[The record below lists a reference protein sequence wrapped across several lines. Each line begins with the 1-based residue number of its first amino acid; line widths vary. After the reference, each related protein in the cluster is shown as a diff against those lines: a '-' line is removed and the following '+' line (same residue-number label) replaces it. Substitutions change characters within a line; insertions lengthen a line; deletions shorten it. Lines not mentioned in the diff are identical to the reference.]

1 MKIRHLSI
9 FILLVT
15 SFLQSGLVY
24 SKQSSNIKIVELTT
38 ENMHNPLGLS
48 TNPRFSWK
56 IESNKNE
63 TLQECYHIKVASSVE
78 LLLSGKADLWDTGM
92 VNSEQQLWID
102 YAGKTLKDNQK
113 AYWTVQVITNK
124 GSSEWAEPQSFSMGL
139 LNESHWSGRWI
150 GIDRLLPGEDMTF
163 KTRVN
168 ARYLRSEFN
177 LKKGKTLARAT
188 AYVAVL
194 GLYELYVNGR
204 KIDQRVLKPIQTD
217 TRKTIFYNTF
227 DITSDIACS
236 DLQTN
241 INNVSTE
248 PRACIGVVLG
258 NGRTVPMRYDKHYKT
273 PFLGFPK
280 CRITII
286 LEYTDGT
293 EQRIATS
300 EHWKAT
306 AEGPIRSNNE
316 YDGEVYDARKELG
329 EWTKVGYDDSKWSN
343 AERADIP
350 VGTLRGQAMPNM
362 NVVDKL
368 TAKSITKTNKGSFIV
383 DFGQNTAGWVQ
394 LKMNGNTGDS
404 IKIKYAERLNA
415 DGSLFLDNLRDA
427 ETEDKYICS
436 GKEQGNTWHPLFS
449 YHGFRYVEIRG
460 LKDLKHTDIEAQV
473 ISDQMEHIGKFST
486 NNDILNHVYRNAWWG
501 ILSNYKGYPIDCP
514 QRNERQPWLGDRVA
528 GCLGESYLFNNER
541 LYTKWMRDI
550 CESQRSDGVL
560 CDVSPA
566 FWTYYNDDVTWPSA
580 LPFGCDMIYRQFGNE
595 EPIRNSYQTL
605 KKWVNHVA
613 TEYIKDDIVINDKY
627 GDWCVPPE
635 ELSLIHSKDSSRQTD
650 GRLISTAYMIYN
662 LRLMQKFAN
671 IAGYKDDTSYYKQLE
686 DRLTYGFN
694 RKFLYAKH
702 GTSVRHEHVL
712 FPDSVYYGNNTPTAN
727 ILALSLGIVP
737 DDCRRDVVCNVVEN
751 IMNKNKGHIP
761 CGVIGI
767 SWLMRGLSDNG
778 FADVAYLLATND
790 TYPSWGYMAKQG
802 ATTIWELWN
811 GDKANAWMN
820 SGNHVMLL
828 GDLLTWCYQY
838 LGGIRN
844 SEGSVA
850 YKHIDLKP
858 SFEIQELDSV
868 DVCYNT
874 PYGMVVS
881 RWEKD
886 LEKVHWNVEIPVGTT
901 ADVYLP
907 NGKIEHVGSGK
918 YTFECEYNLVSP
930 NVIDDEFVYSQTDFP
945 QCHSS
950 SIVELDNGD
959 LLATYFGGTKER
971 NPDVCI
977 WVSRKAKGSDRWSH
991 PVLVA
996 DGVFAPGTAKAA
1008 FAGVDSMCTRA
1019 IDGPIV
1025 GITKTW
1031 KEAKSMLDDA
1041 QPIPYYANRIAKE
1054 KFGQPL
1060 NKLYRKACWNPV
1072 LFQMPSGEVWLF
1084 FKIGLVMNDWTG
1096 WVIKSKDRGKT
1107 WSDKQPLNKGF
1118 LGPIKNKPVIVDDRL
1133 ICPSSTE
1140 NEGGWKFHFEILDLK
1155 TNSWK
1160 YVGPIERELM
1170 PLTIDMNADG
1180 SLISNDSIK
1189 HELNPIYCIQPS
1201 ILIHKDGSL
1210 QAIGRTKNGRLAST
1224 FSYDKGDSWTKVTLI
1239 DLPNNQS
1246 GTDALTLKDGRH
1258 VLIYNDFS
1266 TIPGTPKGPRNPCSI
1281 AVSYDDGKSWQKK
1294 ITLEDSPIGDYSYP
1308 SIIQG
1313 KDGTLHCTYTWRRFR
1328 IAYKH
1333 VNIDK

>member
-1 MKIRHLSI
+1 M
-9 FILLVT
+9 
-15 SFLQSGLVY
+15 
-24 SKQSSNIKIVELTT
+24 
-38 ENMHNPLGLS
+38 GLS
-48 TNPRFSWK
+48 SNPRFSWK
-56 IESNKNE
+56 INSTKNE
-63 TLQECYHIKVASSVE
+63 TTQTGYRIKVATSTD
-78 LLLSGKADLWDTGM
+78 LLASGEADLWDTG
-92 VNSEQQLWID
+92 VVDSERQLWID
-102 YAGKTLKDNQK
+102 YAGKPLSDNQK
-113 AYWTVQVITNK
+113 AYWTVQVVTNK
-124 GSSEWAEPQSFSMGL
+124 GTTEWAEPQSFSIGL
-139 LNESHWSGRWI
+139 RKESRWSGRWI
-150 GIDRLLPGEDMTF
+150 GIDRLLSGEDMTF

-177 LKKGKTLARAT
+177 LKEGKNVRRAT

-194 GLYELYVNGR
+194 GLFEFYINGNR
-204 KIDQRVLKPIQTD
+204 IDQSVLKPIQTD
-217 TRKTIFYNTF
+217 TRKSIFYNTF
-227 DITSDIACS
+227 DITSAIAAT
-236 DLQTN
+236 DNHQKTDG
-241 INNVSTE
+241 TAQDT
-248 PRACIGVVLG
+248 RACIGIVLG

-273 PFLGFPK
+273 PFMGFPK
-280 CRITII
+280 CRITIVV
-286 LEYTDGT
+286 EYTDGT
-293 EQRIATS
+293 EQRIGSS
-300 EHWKAT
+300 EQWKAT

-316 YDGEVYDARKELG
+316 YDGEVYDARKELSG
-329 EWTKVGYDDSKWSN
+329 WNKVGYDDSKWSN

-350 VGTLRGQAMPNM
+350 TGELKGQPMPNM
-362 NVVDKL
+362 KVVDVL
-368 TAKSITKTNKGSFIV
+368 AAKTITPTNYGSFIV
-383 DFGQNTAGWVQ
+383 DFGQNNAGWVQ
-394 LKMNGNTGDS
+394 LKMRGNRGDS

-415 DGSLFLDNLRDA
+415 DGSLFIENLRDA

-436 GKEQGNTWHPLFS
+436 GNEAGAWWHPIFS
-449 YHGFRYVEIRG
+449 YHGFRYVEVRG
-460 LKDLKHTDIEAQV
+460 MKDLKPSDIEAQV
-473 ISDQMEHIGKFST
+473 ISDPMEKIGSFT
-486 NNDILNHVYRNAWWG
+486 VNNDVLNGVYRNAWWG
-501 ILSNYKGYPIDCP
+501 ILSNYKGFPIDCP

-528 GCLGESYLFNNER
+528 GCTGESFLFNNER
-541 LYTKWMRDI
+541 LYSKWMRDI

-566 FWTYYNDDVTWPSA
+566 YWTYYNDDVTWPSA
-580 LPFGCDMIYRQFGNE
+580 LPFGCDMIYRQFGNDK
-595 EPIRNSYQTL
+595 PIKDSYPTL
-605 KKWVNHVA
+605 KKWIDHVA
-613 TEYIKDDIVINDKY
+613 TEYVKNDIVTNDKY

-635 ELSLIHSKDSSRQTD
+635 DLYLIHSKDPARKTD
-650 GRLISTAYMIYN
+650 GRLISTAYMIHN
-662 LRLMQKFAN
+662 LRLMQKFARV
-671 IAGYKDDTSYYKQLE
+671 AGHNEDISGYESLENQL
-686 DRLTYGFN
+686 TKGFN
-694 RKFLYAKH
+694 SRFLHEKH
-702 GTSVRHEHVL
+702 GTSVRHDHVL
-712 FPDSVYYGNNTPTAN
+712 YPDSVYYGNNTVTAN
-727 ILALSLGIVP
+727 LLALSLGIVP
-737 DDCRRDVVCNVVEN
+737 DDCKRDVVCNVVEN

-761 CGVIGI
+761 CGVIGC

-790 TYPSWGYMAKQG
+790 TYPSWGYMVKQG

-811 GDKANAWMN
+811 GDKANSWMN

-828 GDLLTWCYQY
+828 GDLLTWCYQN

-844 SEGSVA
+844 AEGSVA
-850 YKHIDLKP
+850 YKHIELRP
-858 SFEIQELDSV
+858 NFEIQDLDSV
-868 DVCYNT
+868 DVRYDT
-874 PYGMVVS
+874 PYGKVVS

-1155 TNSWK
+1155 TNTWK